1 MHDRALAAALY
12 VPVRRL
18 LALDEPDPDW
28 PRHPDAHEHAA
39 CAWGAAGGHGL
50 LRPGRALSAGC
61 WLLPALLGGTGDAQ
75 YRRPAGVRRLRTAQR
90 PVDTPLPRR
99 ARGGGRMRN
108 GFTRTRY
115 ELRALGPSV
124 LALPPLVVAIFLG
137 VTLLA
142 AYNDAHVSQ
151 SAALVHHD
159 LAAGVLYLLEFGI
172 PPVAGLAAA
181 QLIAHD
187 PAKELHLA
195 VVRPYRR
202 TMLLRLSLFG
212 LWTLLVAAAVSI
224 AASRTGYWLVTCQAP
239 QDQLTWLAPVVW
251 GIGLGALLA
260 LPLRS
265 TVASRAILGM
275 LWLGE
280 PLPPDHFPHSS

>member
-1 MHDRALAAALY
+1 
-12 VPVRRL
+12 
-18 LALDEPDPDW
+18 
-28 PRHPDAHEHAA
+28 
-39 CAWGAAGGHGL
+39 
-50 LRPGRALSAGC
+50 
-61 WLLPALLGGTGDAQ
+61 
-75 YRRPAGVRRLRTAQR
+75 
-90 PVDTPLPRR
+90 
-99 ARGGGRMRN
+99 MRN
-108 GFTRTRY
+108 GFTRARY
-115 ELRALGPSV
+115 ELRALGASV

-137 VTLLA
+137 VLLLA
-142 AYNDAHVSQ
+142 AYNDARVSQ

-224 AASRTGYWLVTCQAP
+224 AASRTGYWLVTRQAP

-251 GIGLGALLA
+251 CIGLGAVLA
-260 LPLRS
+260 LALRS
-265 TVASRAILGM
+265 TVASSAILGM

-280 PLPPDHFPHSS
+280 LLLRDYFLGNAALQKVFLFLTIVEPQAAYWLANRLTLVGMGLVLLVGTALLLRNNEWLLGQEA

>member
-1 MHDRALAAALY
+1 MYDRALAAALY

-18 LALDEPDPDW
+18 LALDEPEPHW

-39 CAWGAAGGHGL
+39 CAWGAPGGHGL
-50 LRPGRALSAGC
+50 LWPGPALSARC
-61 WLLPALLGGTGDAQ
+61 WLLPAVLGGAGDAQ
-75 YRRPAGVRRLRTAQR
+75 YRLPAGVRRLRTAQR
-90 PVDTPLPRR
+90 PDDTPIARR
-99 ARGGGRMRN
+99 ARGGGQMRN
-108 GFTRTRY
+108 GVTRARY
-115 ELRALGPSV
+115 ELRALGASV

-137 VTLLA
+137 VSLLA

-224 AASRTGYWLVTCQAP
+224 AASRTGYWLLRRQAP
-239 QDQLTWLAPVVW
+239 HDPPNWHGPLLL
-251 GIGLGALLA
+251 GIR
-260 LPLRS
+260 LR
-265 TVASRAILGM
+265 
-275 LWLGE
+275 
-280 PLPPDHFPHSS
+280 PPPGVS

>member
-1 MHDRALAAALY
+1 
-12 VPVRRL
+12 
-18 LALDEPDPDW
+18 
-28 PRHPDAHEHAA
+28 
-39 CAWGAAGGHGL
+39 
-50 LRPGRALSAGC
+50 
-61 WLLPALLGGTGDAQ
+61 
-75 YRRPAGVRRLRTAQR
+75 
-90 PVDTPLPRR
+90 
-99 ARGGGRMRN
+99 MRN
-108 GFTRTRY
+108 GFTRARY
-115 ELRALGPSV
+115 ELRALGASV

-137 VTLLA
+137 VSLLA

-187 PAKELHLA
+187 PATELHLG

-224 AASRTGYWLVTCQAP
+224 AASRTGYWLVTRQAP

-251 GIGLGALLA
+251 CIGLGAALA
-260 LPLRS
+260 LALRS
-265 TVASRAILGM
+265 TVASSAILGM

-280 PLPPDHFPHSS
+280 LLLRDYFLGNVVLQKVFLFLTIVEPQAAYWLANRLTLVGMGLVLLVGTALLLRNNEWLLGQEA

>member
-1 MHDRALAAALY
+1 
-12 VPVRRL
+12 
-18 LALDEPDPDW
+18 
-28 PRHPDAHEHAA
+28 
-39 CAWGAAGGHGL
+39 
-50 LRPGRALSAGC
+50 
-61 WLLPALLGGTGDAQ
+61 
-75 YRRPAGVRRLRTAQR
+75 
-90 PVDTPLPRR
+90 
-99 ARGGGRMRN
+99 MRSR
-108 GFTRTRY
+108 FTRARY
-115 ELRALGPSV
+115 ELRALGASV

-137 VTLLA
+137 VSLLA

-159 LAAGVLYLLEFGI
+159 VAAGVLYLLEFGI

-202 TMLLRLSLFG
+202 TLLLRLALFG
-212 LWTLLVAAAVSI
+212 LWTLLVTAAVCM
-224 AASRTGYWLVTCQAP
+224 AASRTCYWLVTRQVP

-251 GIGLGALLA
+251 CIGLGAALA
-260 LPLRS
+260 LALRS
-265 TVASRAILGM
+265 TVASSAILGM

-280 PLPPDHFPHSS
+280 LLLRDYFLGNAVLQKMFLFLTIVEPQAAYWLANRLTLVGMGLVLLVGTALLLRNNEWLLGQEA

>member
-18 LALDEPDPDW
+18 LALDEPEPDW

-75 YRRPAGVRRLRTAQR
+75 YRLPAGVRRLRTAQR
-90 PVDTPLPRR
+90 PDDTPIARR
-99 ARGGGRMRN
+99 ARGGGQMRN
-108 GFTRTRY
+108 GVTRARY
-115 ELRALGPSV
+115 ELRALGASV

-137 VTLLA
+137 VSLLA

-181 QLIAHD
+181 PPLPRPPAHEGRL
-187 PAKELHLA
+187 PRW
-195 VVRPYRR
+195 RPSLPPR
-202 TMLLRLSLFG
+202 LRPRPL
-212 LWTLLVAAAVSI
+212 
-224 AASRTGYWLVTCQAP
+224 C
-239 QDQLTWLAPVVW
+239 
-251 GIGLGALLA
+251 ALL
-260 LPLRS
+260 
-265 TVASRAILGM
+265 
-275 LWLGE
+275 
-280 PLPPDHFPHSS
+280 

>member
-1 MHDRALAAALY
+1 MRKGVTRA
-12 VPVRRL
+12 
-18 LALDEPDPDW
+18 
-28 PRHPDAHEHAA
+28 
-39 CAWGAAGGHGL
+39 
-50 LRPGRALSAGC
+50 
-61 WLLPALLGGTGDAQ
+61 
-75 YRRPAGVRRLRTAQR
+75 
-90 PVDTPLPRR
+90 
-99 ARGGGRMRN
+99 
-108 GFTRTRY
+108 RY
-115 ELRALGPSV
+115 ELRTLGPSV

-137 VTLLA
+137 VSLLA

-172 PPVAGLAAA
+172 PPVAGLAAS

-224 AASRTGYWLVTCQAP
+224 AASRTGYWLVTRQAP
-239 QDQLTWLAPVVW
+239 QDQLTWLAPAVW
-251 GIGLGALLA
+251 CIGLGAVLA
-260 LPLRS
+260 LVLRS
-265 TVASRAILGM
+265 TVASSTILGM

-280 PLPPDHFPHSS
+280 LLLRDYFLGNAALQKVFLFLTIVEPQAAYWLANRLTLVGMGLVLLVGTALLLRNNEWLLGPEA